1 MRQSTLVAK
10 GSRLI
15 DWQFSGAHLNR
26 RRADIGEIGQQRL
39 SRDLAEYA
47 GCDNHSN
54 ETIETQKKLMMK
66 QLEKLRI

>member
-1 MRQSTLVAK
+1 M
-10 GSRLI
+10 
-15 DWQFSGAHLNR
+15 DWQFSGAHLNPQ
-26 RRADIGEIGQQRL
+26 RAATGEIGQQRL
-39 SRDLAEYA
+39 SRDLAEYV